1 MQPPLDDDLL
11 ASALAALEAEA
22 QRLEACRRERAPIV
36 QRIEE
41 RKRLVRERDEFE
53 LSAAD
58 PKRFGRRGY
67 NAVTE
72 DQQRRRFY
80 VALPRLEAALRTRL
94 RAWTAEHGPFLYD
107 GVDYLAA
114 LERDHADAQAQ
125 AQQKQGPS
133 GGATAAATATPVSAA
148 TAAGKASSRRKRTAL
163 KKRIAVSPQMQRQTQ
178 AQARA
183 QTQDTAGAKKR
194 NPPGATNS
202 AEGKK
207 AVANANATKTAT
219 PRTAGGDRTPLG
231 ETQRR
236 RVRRPRE
243 GAERSGGAR
252 MTPLARRVVAQHR
265 LNRRLS
271 RSHLSLCFPFVSFL
285 TIVAVICC
293 CTGLSKRTLN
303 KAFF

>member
-114 LERDHADAQAQ
+114 LERDYADAQTQ

-133 GGATAAATATPVSAA
+133 GGAAAAATATPVSAA
-148 TAAGKASSRRKRTAL
+148 AAAGKASSRRKRTAL
-163 KKRIAVSPQMQRQTQ
+163 KKRIAVSPQVQRQTQ
-178 AQARA
+178 AQA
-183 QTQDTAGAKKR
+183 QDTAGAKKR
-194 NPPGATNS
+194 NLPSATHG

-207 AVANANATKTAT
+207 AVTNANATKTAT
-219 PRTAGGDRTPLG
+219 PRTAGGDHTPLG
-231 ETQRR
+231 DTQRR

-265 LNRRLS
+265 LNRRLF
-271 RSHLSLCFPFVSFL
+271 HLSLSFPFVSFL